1 MNRKPLFLII
11 FIVLSGLF
19 SFSCEESN
27 KTFTDEENK
36 IIDSLYRVKLKESK
50 TKMDSICDSVYNAEF
65 PVMVDSIKKI
75 RKKEVLDLIAR

>member
-1 MNRKPLFLII
+1 MI
-11 FIVLSGLF
+11 FIVLSGF
-19 SFSCEESN
+19 FYFSCGDSN

-36 IIDSLYRVKLKESK
+36 IIDSLYRVRLKESK
-50 TKMDSICDSVYNAEF
+50 AKLDSICDSVYNAEF